1 MSRIAYVDGVYQPLN
16 LPGILVEDRG
26 YQFADGVYEVCA
38 IRNGRLLDEA
48 RHLDRL
54 EYSLDE
60 LDMPMPMSRPALQQV
75 MRETLRRN
83 RIHSGILYM
92 QVSRGV
98 APREHMYDASL
109 KPILVMTARPISA
122 ERRLQIMKKGISV
135 ISVPD
140 QRWARCDIK
149 SISLLPNVLARQLA
163 RNAKVQEAWQIDVQG
178 MVTEGAATNAWIVD
192 SKGVLRTRPAGN
204 DILNG
209 IVRQVLLDCVSE
221 LGLKFEEK
229 PFSLDEALA
238 AQECFSTAST
248 MSVFPVVKIDGKNIA
263 NGKPGSVAKT
273 LSNAYDTVEKKLPK
287 N

>member
-26 YQFADGVYEVCA
+26 YQFADGVYEVFA

-54 EYSLDE
+54 EYSLDA

-83 RIHSGILYM
+83 RIHVGILYM

-122 ERRLQIMKKGISV
+122 ERRMQILKKGISV

-149 SISLLPNVLARQLA
+149 SISLLPNVLARQSA
-163 RNAKVQEAWQIDVQG
+163 RNAKVQEAWQIDGQG

-192 SKGVLRTRPAGN
+192 AKGVLRTRPAGN

-209 IVRQVLLDCVSE
+209 IVRQVLIDCLSE

-248 MSVFPVVKIDGKNIA
+248 MSVFPVVKIDGKKIA
-263 NGKPGSVAKT
+263 DGKPGSVAKT
-273 LSNAYDTVEKKLPK
+273 LSHAYDTFEKKLPK

>member
-54 EYSLDE
+54 EYSLDA

-221 LGLKFEEK
+221 LGLKFEER

>member
-54 EYSLDE
+54 EYSLDA
-60 LDMPMPMSRPALQQV
+60 LDMPMPMSRAALQQV

-122 ERRLQIMKKGISV
+122 ERRMQIMKKGISV

-149 SISLLPNVLARQLA
+149 SISLLPNVLARQSA
-163 RNAKVQEAWQIDVQG
+163 RNAKVQEAWQIDGQG

-192 SKGVLRTRPAGN
+192 AKGVLRTRPADN

-209 IVRQVLLDCVSE
+209 IVRQVLLDCVAD
-221 LGLKFEEK
+221 LR
-229 PFSLDEALA
+229 
-238 AQECFSTAST
+238 AQ
-248 MSVFPVVKIDGKNIA
+248 I
-263 NGKPGSVAKT
+263 
-273 LSNAYDTVEKKLPK
+273 
-287 N
+287 

>member
-1 MSRIAYVDGVYQPLN
+1 MSRIAYIDGVYQPLN

-38 IRNGRLLDEA
+38 IRKGVLLDEA

-54 EYSLDE
+54 AYSLE
-60 LDMPMPMSRPALQQV
+60 ALDMPMPMSRAALQQV

-83 RIHSGILYM
+83 RVHTGILYI

-98 APREHMYDASL
+98 APREHMYDADL
-109 KPILVMTARPISA
+109 KPVLVITARPIA
-122 ERRLQIMKKGISV
+122 TERRDQIMKKGISV

-149 SISLLPNVLARQLA
+149 SISLLPNVLARQSA
-163 RNAKVQEAWQIDVQG
+163 RNANVQEAWQIDGQG

-192 SKGVLRTRPAGN
+192 KKGVLRTRPADH

-229 PFSLDEALA
+229 PFSLQEALT

-248 MSVFPVVKIDGKNIA
+248 MSIFPVVKVDGQKIGS
-263 NGKPGSVAKT
+263 GKPGELAKK
-273 LSNAYDTVEKKLPK
+273 LSIAYDKAEATVA

>member
-26 YQFADGVYEVCA
+26 YQFADGVYEVFA

-54 EYSLDE
+54 EYSLDA

-83 RIHSGILYM
+83 LINSGILYM

-122 ERRLQIMKKGISV
+122 ERRMQIMKKGISV

-149 SISLLPNVLARQLA
+149 SISLLPNVLARQSA
-163 RNAKVQEAWQIDVQG
+163 RNAKVQEAWQIDGQG

-192 SKGVLRTRPAGN
+192 AKGVLRTRPAGN

-248 MSVFPVVKIDGKNIA
+248 MSVFPVVKIDGKKIA
-263 NGKPGSVAKT
+263 DGKPGSVAKT
-273 LSNAYDTVEKKLPK
+273 LSNAYDKVEKKLPK